1 MKPEEI
7 FRLLDAGFTAD
18 DIRAMLAQPTPAPQP
33 EPTPAPQP
41 QPTPDSAILAAI
53 QSLTETIK
61 ANNILHSNQPPQ
73 PQQSAADVIAEIIH
87 PTFKKDK

>member
-18 DIRAMLAQPTPAPQP
+18 DIRAMMAQPQP

-41 QPTPDSAILAAI
+41 QPNTDSAILAAI

-73 PQQSAADVIAEIIH
+73 PQQTASDVIAEIIH